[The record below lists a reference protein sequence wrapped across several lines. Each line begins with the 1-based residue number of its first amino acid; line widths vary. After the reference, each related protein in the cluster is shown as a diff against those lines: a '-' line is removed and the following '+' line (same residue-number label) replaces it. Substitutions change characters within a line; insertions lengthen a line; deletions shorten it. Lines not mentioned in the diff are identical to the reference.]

1 MLSSNKVPKGFK
13 ILSEFPILVIQYH
26 ERLSLYPIKF
36 FLIIIVTFLTISAFI
51 VVGYWLST
59 QPLSA
64 LQNRIL
70 QPDFWHFPRSGTVY
84 FDENR
89 FSVESLLFIIMFLSV
104 PTALVIPNLVWTL
117 FGIIEY
123 RAFPEKLIVK
133 YQLWGMSRTY
143 LIPRDSLLY
152 FQVYKVGG
160 AQGTSYYWVLKA
172 ITNQK
177 RFFFWRSQITLL
189 SKKPMKYND
198 WLRTVLADF
207 YEVKYQGS

>member
-1 MLSSNKVPKGFK
+1 M
-13 ILSEFPILVIQYH
+13 SEFPILVIQYH
-26 ERLSLYPIKF
+26 ERLSLYPIKV
-36 FLIIIVTFLTISAFI
+36 FLIIIATFLTISAFI

-70 QPDFWHFPRSGTVY
+70 QPDFWHFPRSKEVVY

-104 PTALVIPNLVWTL
+104 PTGMVIPDLVWTL

-133 YQLWGMSRTY
+133 YQLLGMSRTH
-143 LIPRDSLLY
+143 LIPRDSLLN
-152 FQVYKVGG
+152 FKKYKVGG

-177 RFFFWRSQITLL
+177 RFFFWRSEITLL
-189 SKKPMKYND
+189 SHKPMKYND
-198 WLRTVLADF
+198 WLESVLADF
-207 YEVKYQGS
+207 YQV

>member
-26 ERLSLYPIKF
+26 ERLTLYPIKV
-36 FLIIIVTFLTISAFI
+36 FLIIIATFLTISAFI

-59 QPLSA
+59 EPLSA
-64 LQNRIL
+64 LQNRFW
-70 QPDFWHFPRSGTVY
+70 QPDFWHFPRSGKVY

-104 PTALVIPNLVWTL
+104 PTGMVIPDLVWTL
-117 FGIIEY
+117 FGMIEY
-123 RAFPEKLIVK
+123 RALPEKLIVK
-133 YQLWGMSRTY
+133 YQLFGMSRTH

-152 FQVYKVGG
+152 FKEYQMGG
-160 AQGTSYYWVLKA
+160 GETSYYWVLKA

-177 RFFFWRSQITLL
+177 RFFFWRSEITLL
-189 SKKPMKYND
+189 SNKPRRYND
-198 WLRTVLADF
+198 WLGRVLADF
-207 YEVKYQGS
+207 YLVKYLCS